1 MDLEVNNEAFCE
13 AMGKLPDRLKSEL
26 GRYHLEMLK
35 DRPSKCLIRTKDH
48 EPSAPLPTGYTCY
61 LIEGDLKLNTTIDL
75 AELNADGVNGNV
87 VFIVAGNL
95 TCERLIQ
102 EWASMIAVGGE
113 LTVHELFFA
122 AKEDSTVIV
131 SGDLDV
137 WCYIGIDMWI
147 EAGSAVDMTYAIG
160 YALPIGHANL
170 KDEQIFQGQHSE
182 EETYA
187 MLGYKDQEELYDLEL
202 KLESGDVASFK
213 K

>member
-1 MDLEVNNEAFCE
+1 MDLEVNNEAFRE
-13 AMGKLPDRLKSEL
+13 AMGKLPERLKSEL
-26 GRYHLEMLK
+26 GRYHMEMVE

-48 EPSAPLPTGYTCY
+48 EPSSPIPTGYTCY
-61 LIEGDLKLNTTIDL
+61 LIEGDLKLNTTISL
-75 AELNADGVNGNV
+75 AKLNADGVDGNV

-102 EWASMIAVGGE
+102 ESASMIAVGGK
-113 LTVHELFFA
+113 LTVNELFFA
-122 AKEDSTVIV
+122 AKEDSTIIV

-137 WCYIGIDMWI
+137 WCYIGLDMWI
-147 EAGSAVDMTYAIG
+147 EAGNAVNMKYAIG
-160 YALPIGHANL
+160 YALPIGHENL
-170 KDEQIFQGQHSE
+170 KDEQIFEGQYSE

-202 KLESGDVASFK
+202 KLESGDVGSFK